1 MTVNAFMEL
10 RFTQNKAD
18 YYDFYKSHFWARIK
32 SRLVYLIVLSLL
44 FGYCLGYQLNS
55 STWLYFVYAGL
66 PIILLILI
74 YYLLPVWLAMRKLNS
89 ALRQNPDYFETK
101 TMFISP
107 SGIKFL
113 SGNNEVSMDWNAMS
127 RIELTP
133 KFILLYHTNL
143 KVFLIPKRAFDSE
156 PEFVQCGLEVKNY
169 IKVSSEVTL
178 VK

>member
-1 MTVNAFMEL
+1 MEL
-10 RFTQNKAD
+10 RFTLEQAD
-18 YYDFYKSHFWARIK
+18 YYDFYKSHFWVRIK
-32 SRLVYLIVLSLL
+32 SRLVYLIVMSLI
-44 FGYCLGYQLNS
+44 FGYCLAYQLNS

-74 YYLLPVWLAMRKLNS
+74 YYQFPVWIAMRNLNS
-89 ALRQNPDYFETK
+89 ALRQNPDYFEAK

-113 SGNNEVSMDWNAMS
+113 SGNNEVFMDWNAIS

-133 KFILLYHTNL
+133 KFISLYHSDL

-156 PEFVQCGLEVKNY
+156 PEFVNCVSEVKNY
-169 IKVSSEVTL
+169 IKASSKDIQL
-178 VK
+178 K

>member
-1 MTVNAFMEL
+1 
-10 RFTQNKAD
+10 
-18 YYDFYKSHFWARIK
+18 
-32 SRLVYLIVLSLL
+32 
-44 FGYCLGYQLNS
+44 
-55 STWLYFVYAGL
+55 
-66 PIILLILI
+66 
-74 YYLLPVWLAMRKLNS
+74 MRKLNS

-113 SGNNEVSMDWNAMS
+113 SGNNEVSVGWNAIN

-133 KFILLYHTNL
+133 KFILLYHTDI

-169 IKVSSEVTL
+169 IKASLEVTH